1 MSQPSNPPQLNKG
14 ESSTGVLL
22 QPMGFADILDAM
34 FSIYRNHFR
43 LFAGISAVYFTS
55 HIILATFGHWLA
67 DWCDTALWI
76 LSYAGLA
83 FASAGTYLGRRITFH
98 TAFWKVVNR
107 FKSYAG
113 SVVLWLLVVLAL
125 SFTVIGIP
133 VAIFLGTRWCF
144 FPLTVLVEE
153 NSATIALRR
162 SGELVKGAW
171 WRVFSIMLAIVMI
184 ALAIQLIFL
193 VFSTS
198 IIALS
203 GIAGELDFLDI
214 LRRTIWESHG
224 GMNRSLLLL
233 HAINTVIAA
242 LTAPIMAIGFTLLY
256 FDQRVRKEGF
266 DIEMMMSRKLD

>member
-1 MSQPSNPPQLNKG
+1 MSKPSNPSQLDNS
-14 ESSTGVLL
+14 EASTAPL
-22 QPMGFADILDAM
+22 QPMGFAGILDTT
-34 FSIYRNHFR
+34 FSLYRNHFR
-43 LFAGISAVYFTS
+43 LFVGISAVYFTS
-55 HIILATFGHWLA
+55 HIILSTFGHWLA
-67 DWCDTALWI
+67 DWCETALVI

-98 TAFWKVVNR
+98 TAFRQVVNR

-113 SVVLWLLVVLAL
+113 SGVLWLLVVLAL

-153 NSATIALRR
+153 NSATTALRR

-171 WRVFSIMLAIVMI
+171 WRVFGIMLAIVMI
-184 ALAIQLIFL
+184 ALTIDLIFL

-198 IIALS
+198 IFALS

-214 LRRTIWESHG
+214 LRRAIWEPHG
-224 GMNRSLLLL
+224 GMNGSLLLL
-233 HAINTVIAA
+233 HAINTVIDA
-242 LTAPIMAIGFTLLY
+242 LTVPIMAIGFTLLY